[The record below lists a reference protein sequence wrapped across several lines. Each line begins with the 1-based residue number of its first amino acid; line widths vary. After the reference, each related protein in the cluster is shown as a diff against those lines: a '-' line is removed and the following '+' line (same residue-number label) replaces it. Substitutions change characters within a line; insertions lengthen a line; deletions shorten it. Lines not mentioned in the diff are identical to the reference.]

1 MPLPL
6 PTLLTA
12 LLCAATLSACTSLG
26 GGDTR
31 SAGALPDPDIVYE
44 KHTLDNGLTLIIHQD
59 HKAPIA
65 AVNVWYH
72 VGSKDEKPG
81 RTGFA
86 HLFEHLMFNGSENY
100 NDEFFRPLEPAG
112 ATDFNGTTNS
122 DRTNYFANVP
132 TSALDLL
139 LWLESDRMGHL
150 LGAIDQAKLDEQ
162 RGVVQNEKRQGE
174 NQPYGLVWETI
185 TQHAYPAGHP
195 YSWTTIGSMEDL
207 NAARLEDVKDWFRTY
222 YGAAN
227 AVLVVA
233 GDVNPAEVRQKVE
246 HYFGDIPS
254 GPTLR
259 RQQQWIAEMPGEK
272 RVALQ
277 DRVPQ
282 ARLYKVWN
290 VPGYGTRDGALLQL
304 AAERLGGG
312 KTSLLYDRL
321 VYRDRIATDASAF
334 YFERELGGQL
344 WVIAT
349 AVPGVELAALE
360 SAIDQT
366 VAALVQ
372 DGPGAEPLARIQT
385 RLVGELLRGLERIGG
400 FGGKSDLLAESQVYG
415 GSPDAWKPYLRDLR
429 EATPAAVRATAQR
442 WLHDRALVLSVTP
455 TPDYAVASGGA
466 DRSRLPATG
475 EPPALQ
481 LPALQRTT
489 LGNGLEVVLAERDG
503 APLVEMSLLA
513 RGGLAADD
521 AGQPGLARLS
531 FAMVSEGAG
540 GLDALAL
547 ARAQESLAARISAG
561 VSNDRFVL
569 NLSALST
576 RLDASL
582 ALYADV
588 VQRPSFPE
596 SELPRVRQ
604 SLLSGLQQQ
613 KAQPAGV
620 VQALIPRL
628 VYGEDHPYATAWQT
642 PRVEQTLR
650 SAGRE
655 AMLAYYQRWVR
666 PDNATLLVVGDV
678 DMATLKPLLERH
690 FGGWQAPAGPR
701 PAVELPPAAPATA
714 PRVFL
719 VNRTGAE
726 QSYIAAVQAAP
737 PARHAQ
743 EVPMQIVNT
752 AFGGMFTSRLNLN
765 LREDKHW
772 SYGARSQLRE
782 AQGDR
787 VLALLAPVQQDR
799 TADAMRE
806 MQKELRELLG
816 GRPLKADEIRAA
828 QRALTLTLPGDN
840 ETNAGVAGSL
850 RYILENGLPDDYYN
864 TLVGEVLAQTPAGL
878 RAAAQTLYRPQQ
890 LTWIVVGDLA
900 RIEGP
905 VRKLGL
911 GPVTVLDPDGQVL
924 R

>member
-1 MPLPL
+1 MPFPL

-334 YFERELGGQL
+334 YFERELGGPCRGWSWRL
-344 WVIAT
+344 WRAPSIRPSPLWCRT
-349 AVPGVELAALE
+349 APAPNPWHASRPVWWVSCCAGWNASAGSAANPTCWPRAK
-360 SAIDQT
+360 ST
-366 VAALVQ
+366 AARRT
-372 DGPGAEPLARIQT
+372 P
-385 RLVGELLRGLERIGG
+385 
-400 FGGKSDLLAESQVYG
+400 
-415 GSPDAWKPYLRDLR
+415 GSP
-429 EATPAAVRATAQR
+429 TCVIC
-442 WLHDRALVLSVTP
+442 
-455 TPDYAVASGGA
+455 
-466 DRSRLPATG
+466 
-475 EPPALQ
+475 
-481 LPALQRTT
+481 
-489 LGNGLEVVLAERDG
+489 
-503 APLVEMSLLA
+503 A
-513 RGGLAADD
+513 R
-521 AGQPGLARLS
+521 
-531 FAMVSEGAG
+531 
-540 GLDALAL
+540 
-547 ARAQESLAARISAG
+547 
-561 VSNDRFVL
+561 
-569 NLSALST
+569 
-576 RLDASL
+576 
-582 ALYADV
+582 
-588 VQRPSFPE
+588 
-596 SELPRVRQ
+596 
-604 SLLSGLQQQ
+604 
-613 KAQPAGV
+613 
-620 VQALIPRL
+620 
-628 VYGEDHPYATAWQT
+628 
-642 PRVEQTLR
+642 
-650 SAGRE
+650 
-655 AMLAYYQRWVR
+655 
-666 PDNATLLVVGDV
+666 
-678 DMATLKPLLERH
+678 
-690 FGGWQAPAGPR
+690 PR
-701 PAVELPPAAPATA
+701 PPRCAPPRNAGCTTA
-714 PRVFL
+714 PWCS
-719 VNRTGAE
+719 A
-726 QSYIAAVQAAP
+726 
-737 PARHAQ
+737 
-743 EVPMQIVNT
+743 
-752 AFGGMFTSRLNLN
+752 
-765 LREDKHW
+765 
-772 SYGARSQLRE
+772 
-782 AQGDR
+782 
-787 VLALLAPVQQDR
+787 
-799 TADAMRE
+799 
-806 MQKELRELLG
+806 
-816 GRPLKADEIRAA
+816 
-828 QRALTLTLPGDN
+828 
-840 ETNAGVAGSL
+840 
-850 RYILENGLPDDYYN
+850 
-864 TLVGEVLAQTPAGL
+864 
-878 RAAAQTLYRPQQ
+878 
-890 LTWIVVGDLA
+890 
-900 RIEGP
+900 
-905 VRKLGL
+905 
-911 GPVTVLDPDGQVL
+911 
-924 R
+924 